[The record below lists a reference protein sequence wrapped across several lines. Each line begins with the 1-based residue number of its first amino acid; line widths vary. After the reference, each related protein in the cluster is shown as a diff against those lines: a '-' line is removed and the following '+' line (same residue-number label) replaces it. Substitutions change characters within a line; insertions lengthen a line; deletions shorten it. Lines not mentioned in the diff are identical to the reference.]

1 MNKPV
6 QWIKLKVMTRLNQIN
21 WWIKGEPRKADIK
34 LNYEDKIWDYNQ
46 MEINDNDTLIKLNWI
61 GINWNKLT

>member
-21 WWIKGEPRKADIK
+21 WWIKEEPRKADIK

-46 MEINDNDTLIKLNWI
+46 MEINNN
-61 GINWNKLT
+61 NKLE